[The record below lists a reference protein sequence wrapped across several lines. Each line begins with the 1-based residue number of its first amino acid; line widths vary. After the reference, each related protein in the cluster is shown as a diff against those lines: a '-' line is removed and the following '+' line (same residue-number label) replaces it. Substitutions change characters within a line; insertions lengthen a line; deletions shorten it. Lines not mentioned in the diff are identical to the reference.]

1 MKKGK
6 VVLIGAGPGD
16 PGLLTLKGRDLL
28 AQADTVVYDRLVG
41 PGVLSL
47 IPSSAKRIDVGKYA
61 GHHPV
66 SQQQIHTILIEE
78 ALQGKLVIR
87 LKGGDPF
94 VFGRGGEEL
103 EALSSSGVPWEVV
116 PGITSAVAVPAYAGI
131 PVTHRDFSS
140 SLHLITAHAKDGSP
154 PLDYTALAALSGTLV
169 FFMGV
174 SALSSV
180 CQGLIGAGMSPQTPA
195 AVVEHGT
202 TAVQRNLLASLEDL
216 PQRAKG
222 QNIQSPSLI
231 IVGQVCSLSSQLSW
245 REWLPLHRMR
255 ILVCRPQERM
265 AELSARLSRLGAEVI
280 EYPSI
285 QIKPRPFS
293 LEIREALSQLANYS
307 WLVFTSA
314 AGVSSFFQ
322 ALFSSHMDIRHLSHA
337 RFAAIGSATAQA
349 LMDKGI
355 LADYVPERFYGADLA
370 ERLCSR
376 LTKRDN
382 VLIPRASQGSKALT
396 EIFAQHGVSFT
407 DLALYDTKLV
417 TDHAVSLQQLEGNL
431 CYAAFTSASTVRGFV
446 ASCPEISPQNFHAVC
461 LGEQT
466 AMEAK
471 RYGFSCTVSQEA
483 SLDSMV
489 ECFCTL
495 AAQEKRN

>member
-1 MKKGK
+1 
-6 VVLIGAGPGD
+6 
-16 PGLLTLKGRDLL
+16 
-28 AQADTVVYDRLVG
+28 
-41 PGVLSL
+41 
-47 IPSSAKRIDVGKYA
+47 
-61 GHHPV
+61 
-66 SQQQIHTILIEE
+66 
-78 ALQGKLVIR
+78 
-87 LKGGDPF
+87 
-94 VFGRGGEEL
+94 
-103 EALSSSGVPWEVV
+103 
-116 PGITSAVAVPAYAGI
+116 
-131 PVTHRDFSS
+131 
-140 SLHLITAHAKDGSP
+140 
-154 PLDYTALAALSGTLV
+154 
-169 FFMGV
+169 
-174 SALSSV
+174 
-180 CQGLIGAGMSPQTPA
+180 
-195 AVVEHGT
+195 
-202 TAVQRNLLASLEDL
+202 
-216 PQRAKG
+216 
-222 QNIQSPSLI
+222 
-231 IVGQVCSLSSQLSW
+231 
-245 REWLPLHRMR
+245 
-255 ILVCRPQERM
+255 M

-417 TDHAVSLQQLEGNL
+417 TDHAVSLQR
-431 CYAAFTSASTVRGFV
+431 CV
-446 ASCPEISPQNFHAVC
+446 
-461 LGEQT
+461 
-466 AMEAK
+466 
-471 RYGFSCTVSQEA
+471 
-483 SLDSMV
+483 
-489 ECFCTL
+489 
-495 AAQEKRN
+495 